1 LDTNRKLN
9 RQKSVETES
18 KKDTVSVLKK
28 TDPDNFTKNTNASVP
43 IHQDVLIKKNVL
55 FKNKEISMVAQP
67 QERNPKAAKFKLED
81 GLVTIAGDIVIGVP
95 NTDHFPNQGWIEIP
109 EFPLWN
115 QAEVPFFIQ
124 PAVVN
129 SDRIYQAFELF
140 KDSPIHFV
148 PLTDQTDAVVFENK
162 PGVCK
167 SYVGK
172 VGGMQ
177 PIWIGSECSPADIAH
192 ELMHVLGF
200 IHEQNRTDRDHF
212 VEILWDNIKEENKYN
227 FEMLPDS
234 LMKLSGLTVFDFNS
248 LMIYTP
254 TSFAKTNGLITIKAK
269 KNKQILP
276 GSVLSPFDLERLNK
290 FYNY

>member
-1 LDTNRKLN
+1 
-9 RQKSVETES
+9 
-18 KKDTVSVLKK
+18 
-28 TDPDNFTKNTNASVP
+28 
-43 IHQDVLIKKNVL
+43 
-55 FKNKEISMVAQP
+55 
-67 QERNPKAAKFKLED
+67 
-81 GLVTIAGDIVIGVP
+81 
-95 NTDHFPNQGWIEIP
+95 
-109 EFPLWN
+109 
-115 QAEVPFFIQ
+115 
-124 PAVVN
+124 
-129 SDRIYQAFELF
+129 
-140 KDSPIHFV
+140 
-148 PLTDQTDAVVFENK
+148 
-162 PGVCK
+162 
-167 SYVGK
+167 
-172 VGGMQ
+172 
-177 PIWIGSECSPADIAH
+177 
-192 ELMHVLGF
+192 MHVLGF